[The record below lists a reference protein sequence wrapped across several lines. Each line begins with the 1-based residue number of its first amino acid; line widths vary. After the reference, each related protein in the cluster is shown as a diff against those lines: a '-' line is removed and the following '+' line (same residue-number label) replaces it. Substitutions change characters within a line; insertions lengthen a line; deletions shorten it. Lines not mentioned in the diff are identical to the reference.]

1 MTTTKYP
8 PLITRADIDAIHKG
22 NQINRQ
28 ILRAGLKELASE
40 VHKGNEQSSRVIRK
54 VADKWVN

>member
-1 MTTTKYP
+1 MTTKYP
-8 PLITRADIDAIHKG
+8 PLISRADIEAIHKA

-28 ILRAGLKELASE
+28 VLQAGIRSLVKD
-40 VHKGNEQSSRVIRK
+40 VHNGNQQSSKAIQK